1 MPTPREIHR
10 HIKSVKN
17 IQQIT
22 KAMKMVA
29 AARLRRAQE
38 KAASS
43 RPFAEKIKEL
53 LTTAVSDKAMMKN
66 LNPKEHPLLQERPVK
81 RVGYIVVSS
90 DKGLAGAYNSNLLK
104 FALVELMD
112 KDSYVLVTV
121 GRKAK
126 DFFVRRGFDVEE
138 AFFGFSDK
146 PTYEDA
152 DDIAQLAVKL
162 FTNGA
167 VDEVILIH
175 TRFKSALSFTPVL
188 LKLLPVAPPSQRAEA
203 EKLESLASKQAK
215 PFGDDEFGDAGF
227 ESFASGEEGGENE
240 VIFEPSASETLK
252 YLVPYYVKTN
262 TYAALMQSAA
272 SELGARMTAMSSAT
286 DNANDLL
293 KKLELSYNKVR
304 QAGITREINEI
315 VGGAEALR

>member
-43 RPFAEKIKEL
+43 HPFAEKIKEL
-53 LTTAVSDKAMMKN
+53 LATAVSDKTMMKN
-66 LNPKEHPLLQERPVK
+66 LDPKEHPLLQERPVK

-104 FALVELMD
+104 YALVELMD
-112 KDSYVLVTV
+112 KDDYVLITV

-126 DFFVRRGFDVEE
+126 DFFTRRGFDVEE
-138 AFFGFSDK
+138 SFFGFSDK
-146 PTYEDA
+146 PAYEDA
-152 DDIAQLAVKL
+152 DDIAQLAAKI
-162 FTNGA
+162 FTTGA
-167 VDEVILIH
+167 VDEVVLIH
-175 TRFKSALSFTPVL
+175 TMFKSALSFTPVSV
-188 LKLLPVAPPSQRAEA
+188 KLLPVAPPTQEA
-203 EKLESLASKQAK
+203 LASKEVK
-215 PFGDDEFGDAGF
+215 PVGDEELGDVVYGQTNTSETLNFAVDDEA
-227 ESFASGEEGGENE
+227 EN

-272 SELGARMTAMSSAT
+272 SELGARMTAMSAAT

>member
-43 RPFAEKIKEL
+43 RPFSEKVKEL
-53 LTTAVSDKAMMKN
+53 LATAVADKATMSN
-66 LNPKEHPLLQERPVK
+66 LDYAEHPLLMERPVK
-81 RVGYIVVSS
+81 RSGYIVVSS
-90 DKGLAGAYNSNLLK
+90 DKGLAGAYNTNLLK
-104 FALVELMD
+104 HALVELMD
-112 KDSYVLVTV
+112 QDDYLLVTV

-126 DFFVRRGFDVEE
+126 DFFSRRGFDIEE
-138 AFFGFSDK
+138 VFFGFSDK
-146 PTYEDA
+146 PGYEDA
-152 DDIAQLAVKL
+152 DDIAHLAKKL
-162 FTNGA
+162 FTTGD
-167 VDEVILIH
+167 VDEVILIY
-175 TRFKSALSFTPVL
+175 TQFKSALSFTPVSK
-188 LKLLPVAPPSQRAEA
+188 KLLPVVPPSPVNEA
-203 EKLESLASKQAK
+203 KLDYEPFDGEDVRPVMQESEIS
-215 PFGDDEFGDAGF
+215 D
-227 ESFASGEEGGENE
+227 
-240 VIFEPSASETLK
+240 VIFEPSANETLK
-252 YLVPYYVKTN
+252 YLVPYYVKN
-262 TYAALMQSAA
+262 ITYAALMQAAA

-293 KKLELSYNKVR
+293 KSLELSYNKAR

-315 VGGAEALR
+315 VGGAEALQ

>member
-38 KAASS
+38 KATSS
-43 RPFAEKIKEL
+43 RPFAEKIREL
-53 LTTAVSDKAMMKN
+53 LVTAVNDKTSMRN
-66 LNPKEHPLLQERPVK
+66 LNLEENPLLVERPIR
-81 RVGYIVVSS
+81 RVGYVVISS
-90 DKGLAGAYNSNLLK
+90 DKGLAGAYNTNLLK
-104 FALVELMD
+104 HAVVELMD
-112 KDSYVLVTV
+112 KENYVLITV
-121 GRKAK
+121 GRKSK
-126 DFFVRRGFDVEE
+126 DFFTRRGFDVEE

-152 DDIAQLAVKL
+152 DAIAQAAIKL
-162 FTNGA
+162 FVSGA
-167 VDEVILIH
+167 VDEVVLIY
-175 TRFKSALSFTPVL
+175 TRFKSALSFTPQTQR
-188 LKLLPVAPPSQRAEA
+188 LLPVAPPSADGAALLSENF
-203 EKLESLASKQAK
+203 EPEEGE
-215 PFGDDEFGDAGF
+215 PEDDEAGD
-227 ESFASGEEGGENE
+227 
-240 VIFEPSASETLK
+240 VIFEPTASETLK
-252 YLVPYYVKTN
+252 YLVPYYVQTLM
-262 TYAALMQSAA
+262 YAALMQAAA

-293 KKLELSYNKVR
+293 KGLELTYNKVR

-315 VGGAEALR
+315 VGGAEALQ

>member
-1 MPTPREIHR
+1 MATPREIHR

-43 RPFAEKIKEL
+43 RPFSEKVKEL
-53 LTTAVSDKAMMKN
+53 LATAVSDKATMRN
-66 LNPKEHPLLQERPVK
+66 LDYNEHPLLQERPIK
-81 RVGYIVVSS
+81 RSAYIVVSS

-104 FALVELMD
+104 HALVELMD
-112 KDSYVLVTV
+112 QDDYVLITV

-126 DFFVRRGFDVEE
+126 DFFSRRGFDIEE
-138 AFFGFSDK
+138 SFFGFSDK
-146 PTYEDA
+146 PTYDDA
-152 DDIAQLAVKL
+152 DEIAYLAKKL
-162 FTNGA
+162 FTSGV
-167 VDEVILIH
+167 VDEVILIY
-175 TRFKSALSFTPVL
+175 TQFKSALSFTPL
-188 LKLLPVAPPSQRAEA
+188 SKKLLPVVPPPIGEA
-203 EKLESLASKQAK
+203 TDNME
-215 PFGDDEFGDAGF
+215 PFDDEEGKLADEEEVGD
-227 ESFASGEEGGENE
+227 

-252 YLVPYYVKTN
+252 YLVPYYVKTI
-262 TYAALMQSAA
+262 TYAALMQAAA

-293 KKLELSYNKVR
+293 KSLELSYNKAR

-315 VGGAEALR
+315 VGGAEALQ